1 MAKGVSTPVG
11 DLDPEGDEPAVGNII
26 DTSGLHRSAG
36 RMHAQEDLRP
46 GAWRSHQIN
55 VAGKP
60 FSNVRYERIHLRLA
74 PLQTEKTKSS
84 CSPVDL
90 VEPQCDHFTAAHAVN
105 GKQQQNG
112 AIPNIPRPVRVGVRQ
127 HALHIGPIGRVW

>member
-1 MAKGVSTPVG
+1 MSTSVG
-11 DLDPEGDEPAVGNII
+11 GLDSEGDKPAVGDII

-55 VAGKP
+55 VAGEP

-90 VEPQCDHFTAAHAVN
+90 FAAQCDHFTAAHAVN
-105 GKQQQNG
+105 GKQKQNG
-112 AIPNIPRPVRVGVRQ
+112 AIPNIPRLVRVGVRQ
-127 HALHIGPIGRVW
+127 YALHVGPTRSVW